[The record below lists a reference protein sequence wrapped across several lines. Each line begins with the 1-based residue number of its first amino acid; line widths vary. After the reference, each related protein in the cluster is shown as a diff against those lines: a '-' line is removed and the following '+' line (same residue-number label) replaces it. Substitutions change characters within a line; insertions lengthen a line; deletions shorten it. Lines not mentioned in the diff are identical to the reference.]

1 MERMLPCRLDTPR
14 ARALIHWRIKMR
26 KIALA
31 IAALAIA
38 GFAAPSVQTANA
50 ATIVVKK
57 DHHDRDWGRHH
68 HKKVVIIK
76 HRRGHGDHDHD

>member
-1 MERMLPCRLDTPR
+1 
-14 ARALIHWRIKMR
+14 MR

-38 GFAAPSVQTANA
+38 GFAAPNVQSANA
-50 ATIVVKK
+50 ETIVVKK
-57 DHHDRDWGRHH
+57 DRDHDRDWGRHH

-76 HRRGHGDHDHD
+76 HRRGHRDHD